1 MSDNPPAPR
10 ANPDLIGQ
18 GAAERALLS
27 AWRSGRMPHAWLI
40 GGPRGVGKAT
50 LAYRFARFALA
61 GGGEAAGGLFGDAV
75 AGGSLALS
83 PTHPVFR
90 RVAASGHSDLLTVER
105 RVNPDTEKLRGEIV
119 VDDVRDVAAF
129 LHLTPVEGGWRV
141 VVVDAAD
148 EMNPNA
154 ANALLKVLEEPPA
167 QALLLLVS
175 HAPGKLLP
183 TIRSRCRQLAMP
195 PLETRDVATLIAR
208 YRPGLADADRASLV
222 ALAEG
227 SIGRALDLCDRGGVE
242 LYRELL
248 DLLARAPDLDVPAVH
263 EFANRL
269 GRGSDEASGF
279 RTAIELLSGWA
290 ARLARTAAGA
300 PPPSEIVPGEAAIGQ
315 RLAGAAM
322 LDRWIAVWDKIAR
335 LAGRTESA
343 NLDRKQVLLNAV
355 LEIAETARV

>member
-1 MSDNPPAPR
+1 MTTDAPAPR
-10 ANPDLIGQ
+10 ANPDLVGQ
-18 GAAERALLS
+18 GAAEQALLS
-27 AWRSGRMPHAWLI
+27 AWGSGRMPHAWLI
-40 GGPRGVGKAT
+40 GGPRGIGKAT
-50 LAYRFARFALA
+50 LAFRFARFALA
-61 GGGEAAGGLFGDAV
+61 GGGEATGGLFGDDA
-75 AGGSLALS
+75 APGSLALS

-90 RVAASGHSDLLTVER
+90 RVAAGGHCDLLTVER
-105 RVNPDTEKLRGEIV
+105 RINPDTEKLRGEIV
-119 VDDVRDVAAF
+119 VEDVRDVASF

-183 TIRSRCRQLAMP
+183 TIRSRCRQLAVP
-195 PLETRDVATLIAR
+195 PLEPSDVAMLVAR
-208 YRPGLADADRASLV
+208 FRPELPGDDQASLV

-248 DLLARAPDLDVPAVH
+248 GLLARAPELDVPAVH
-263 EFANRL
+263 EFADRL

-279 RTAIELLSGWA
+279 RTAIDLLSGWS
-290 ARLARTAAGA
+290 ARLAKTAAGA
-300 PPPSEIVPGEAAIGQ
+300 PPPTEIIAGETAFAR
-315 RLAGAAM
+315 RLAGAAT

-355 LEIAETARV
+355 LEIAETTRA